1 MEDTETSASSL
12 LCEEDESCLKEQGRY
27 KDETFAF
34 CSVSETDCEHIAM
47 LIQRETIFQSNSE
60 DCAVKSERKWLNSA
74 RLDAIK
80 WILDTRARFGF
91 QFGTAYLSLVYFD
104 LFLSR
109 KTIQDGMLWAIRLL
123 SLVCLSL
130 AAKMEE
136 SEPHALSKY
145 RVNVYNFEGNMIQRM
160 ELLVLTT
167 LEWRMCCVTPFA
179 YLNYF
184 IIKFCGELRH
194 KELATRAAE
203 LTLVLMEEINVAEHR
218 PSTVAAAAVLAAYDY
233 GLTRNIV
240 EIKINEVP
248 SLEKEH
254 TFSCYSL
261 LQRIVV
267 LKSKSPKTVVT
278 PYSWSTN
285 SSSIDALDDDARMKS
300 KAGTNRRL
308 NYTDVDE
315 QSSLRKAS

>member
-1 MEDTETSASSL
+1 MTEAETSFYSF
-12 LCEEDESCLKEQGRY
+12 LCEEDASCLKEQGHY
-27 KDETFAF
+27 KDETFDF
-34 CSVSETDCEHIAM
+34 CYVSETDCEYIVM
-47 LIQRETIFQSNSE
+47 LIQRETIFQSDSKE
-60 DCAVKSERKWLNSA
+60 FPVKSERKWLNSA

-91 QFGTAYLSLVYFD
+91 QFGTAYLSLIYFD
-104 LFLSR
+104 RFLSR
-109 KTIQDGMLWAIRLL
+109 KTIEDGMLWAIRLL

-136 SEPHALSKY
+136 SEPQALAKY
-145 RVNVYNFEGNMIQRM
+145 HKNDYNFEGNMIQRM

-167 LEWRMCCVTPFA
+167 LEWRVCCVTPFA

-194 KELATRAAE
+194 EELATRATE
-203 LTLVLMEEINVAEHR
+203 FTLLLMEEINVAEHR

-233 GLTRNIV
+233 GLTRKIV

-248 SLEKEH
+248 SLEQDH

-261 LQRIVV
+261 LQRIAV
-267 LKSKSPKTVVT
+267 LKSKTPK
-278 PYSWSTN
+278 N
-285 SSSIDALDDDARMKS
+285 SYYPILMVYYFKF
-300 KAGTNRRL
+300 
-308 NYTDVDE
+308 Y
-315 QSSLRKAS
+315 